1 MRKIYLIVNNMVLN
15 NIDYLNDESIDEK
28 RVKRPLSIEGE
39 SFAKNLSNLKE
50 LQNVTSIY
58 SSGFSSALCTAKYLS
73 NQLNVVINIENK
85 LNERK
90 VGQTNKQT
98 NFQYY
103 KENQEHD
110 FNYKMPN
117 GESFNMTKDRV
128 TKAFKE
134 LTKINQDE
142 EIAIFTH
149 TIVVNS
155 LLSNW
160 CEVAY
165 NLDNNLI
172 LNFNDNVV
180 EPINDKIILELIF
193 DDTMNLLEVNNIE
206 CK

>member
-15 NIDYLNDESIDEK
+15 NIDYLNDESIDER

-98 NFQYY
+98 NKQ
-103 KENQEHD
+103 
-110 FNYKMPN
+110 
-117 GESFNMTKDRV
+117 T
-128 TKAFKE
+128 
-134 LTKINQDE
+134 I
-142 EIAIFTH
+142 TH
-149 TIVVNS
+149 
-155 LLSNW
+155 LSQRT
-160 CEVAY
+160 
-165 NLDNNLI
+165 
-172 LNFNDNVV
+172 
-180 EPINDKIILELIF
+180 INDTTPPTASI
-193 DDTMNLLEVNNIE
+193 NN
-206 CK
+206 